1 MRFSASRVPL
11 PSSLRAKPERQKGM
25 TLLPVPVGSMKSSP
39 CLGTEDCRGVWSAR
53 QVTTGTT
60 AKRRVTENLQG
71 TGMIMCTSPA
81 PGCALFGATTV
92 TVALSLQQ
100 SRSKARTLGTAMG
113 TKSPEVPPVLLDM
126 S

>member
-11 PSSLRAKPERQKGM
+11 PSSLRVKPERQKGI
-25 TLLPVPVGSMKSSP
+25 TLLPVPLGSMKSSP
-39 CLGTEDCRGVWSAR
+39 CLGTEDCRGVWRAR
-53 QVTTGTT
+53 QVTTT
-60 AKRRVTENLQG
+60 AKRRITENLQG

-81 PGCALFGATTV
+81 PGYALLGATTV
-92 TVALSLQQ
+92 TVAHSPQQ
-100 SRSKARTLGTAMG
+100 SRGKARTLGTAMG